1 MFSSDNPFV
10 MVLGILIGLGF
21 IAGSVYWVNGMFA
34 KNTKDML
41 VRFVLVVFTA
51 LVALFIVDKTVAFKV
66 QLLGPDLSSQL
77 FELIK
82 TLTLMIFSYYFGTK
96 NSGTNDEDNK

>member
-1 MFSSDNPFV
+1 MFSSDNSIV
-10 MVLGILIGLGF
+10 MIVGILMGLGF
-21 IAGSVYWVNGMFA
+21 IAGSVYWVNKMFA
-34 KNTKDML
+34 SSTKDML

-96 NSGTNDEDNK
+96 NSDGDKKEE

>member
-1 MFSSDNPFV
+1 
-10 MVLGILIGLGF
+10 MVAGILIGLGF
-21 IAGSVYWVNGMFA
+21 ITGSVYWVNSMFA

-41 VRFVLVVFTA
+41 VRFVLVIFTA
-51 LVALFIVDKTVAFKV
+51 LVALFIVDKTVAFRV
-66 QLLGPDLSSQL
+66 QLLTPELSMQL

-96 NSGTNDEDNK
+96 NSESKNDEDSK

>member
-1 MFSSDNPFV
+1 MFSSGNTFV
-10 MVLGILIGLGF
+10 MIMGILMGLGF
-21 IAGSVYWVNGMFA
+21 IAGSVYWVNKTFA
-34 KNTKDML
+34 KSTKDML
-41 VRFVLVVFTA
+41 VRFVLTIFTA

-66 QLLGPDLSSQL
+66 ALLGPDLSAQL

-96 NSGTNDEDNK
+96 NSGRKEEEED

>member
-1 MFSSDNPFV
+1 
-10 MVLGILIGLGF
+10 MVAGILIGLGF
-21 IAGSVYWVNGMFA
+21 ISGSVYWVNNMFA

-41 VRFVLVVFTA
+41 VRFVLVIFTA
-51 LVALFIVDKTVAFKV
+51 LVALFIVDKTVAFRV
-66 QLLGPDLSSQL
+66 QLLTPELSMQL

-96 NSGTNDEDNK
+96 NTESKDDEDSK

>member
-1 MFSSDNPFV
+1 
-10 MVLGILIGLGF
+10 MVAGILIGLGF
-21 IAGSVYWVNGMFA
+21 ITGSVYWVNSMFA

-41 VRFVLVVFTA
+41 VRFVLVIFTA
-51 LVALFIVDKTVAFKV
+51 LVALFIVDKTVAFRV
-66 QLLGPDLSSQL
+66 QLLTPELSMQL

-96 NSGTNDEDNK
+96 NTESKDDEDSK

>member
-1 MFSSDNPFV
+1 
-10 MVLGILIGLGF
+10 MVVGIVIGLGF
-21 IAGSVYWVNGMFA
+21 ISGSVYWVNSMFV

-66 QLLGPDLSSQL
+66 QLLGPDMSAQL

-96 NSGTNDEDNK
+96 NSENKEDENSK

>member
-1 MFSSDNPFV
+1 MFSSDNSII
-10 MVLGILIGLGF
+10 MIAGILIGLGF
-21 IAGSVYWVNGMFA
+21 IAGSVYWVNSMFA

-66 QLLGPDLSSQL
+66 QLLGRTSALSCS
-77 FELIK
+77 
-82 TLTLMIFSYYFGTK
+82 S
-96 NSGTNDEDNK
+96 

>member
-1 MFSSDNPFV
+1 
-10 MVLGILIGLGF
+10 MVAGIIIGLGF
-21 IAGSVYWVNGMFA
+21 ISGSVYWVNSMFV

-41 VRFVLVVFTA
+41 VRFVLVVFTS
-51 LVALFIVDKTVAFKV
+51 LVALFIVDKVIAFKI
-66 QLLGPDLSSQL
+66 QLLSPDVSSQL

-96 NSGTNDEDNK
+96 NSNKDDGDE